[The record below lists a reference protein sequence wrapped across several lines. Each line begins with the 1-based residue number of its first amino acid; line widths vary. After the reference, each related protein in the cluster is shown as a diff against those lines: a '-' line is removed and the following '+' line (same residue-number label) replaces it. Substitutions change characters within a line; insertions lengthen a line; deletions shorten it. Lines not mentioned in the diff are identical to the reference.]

1 MDGPAE
7 VRRRRPTGVLAYSRV
22 WGGTVC
28 EMCSDARPSEARG
41 ADGSLRSPG
50 PRLRGLR
57 RLRWGVREARTSI
70 MTTVVS
76 ARGARARSVGTC
88 RRRRA
93 LRCVF
98 DTRSNCPRFTHCS
111 RRGLDPHRTDVMSRL
126 YAARRH
132 RGMRSAQHGR
142 NLEGC
147 FATRTYEGRRHDEV
161 QAGRIVDGARW
172 AHPHARSPRTRRQ
185 AFLDMAMPVLRRGPA
200 LCRPRAHGCRHP
212 VRCMRCQ
219 CAGRTIRRTAVGRA
233 VLRAPPV
240 RRGHEGPVAE
250 RGKEPSRRGPV
261 SAVSALPRTRRWLE
275 VPMPG
280 PGAVWLVCW

>member
-28 EMCSDARPSEARG
+28 EMCSDARPLEARG
-41 ADGSLRSPG
+41 ADGSLLSPG

-88 RRRRA
+88 RAGGRFA
-93 LRCVF
+93 VCL
-98 DTRSNCPRFTHCS
+98 TRDPTAPRFTHCS

-126 YAARRH
+126 FAARRH

-161 QAGRIVDGARW
+161 QGGRIVDGSGW

-219 CAGRTIRRTAVGRA
+219 CAGCTIRRTAVGRA
-233 VLRAPPV
+233 VL
-240 RRGHEGPVAE
+240 GH
-250 RGKEPSRRGPV
+250 RPS
-261 SAVSALPRTRRWLE
+261 AAATR
-275 VPMPG
+275 VP
-280 PGAVWLVCW
+280 